1 MPPNAPLIQ
10 PDALRRVEVLAFP
23 SVQLLD
29 VAGPLQVFSSANERA
44 AEQGRPPPL
53 RCTGGRA

>member
-1 MPPNAPLIQ
+1 MPPNTPPI
-10 PDALRRVEVLAFP
+10 PPSGPRRVEVLAFP

-44 AEQGRPPPL
+44 AEQGGPPL
-53 RCTGGRA
+53 YACG